1 MYAADKVFSLRPFP
15 LWESLSY
22 GKTVLSDKDCNRLH
36 VLAANTGPF
45 FFFFFLRTAYL
56 KKKKI
61 PTKPPGLSS
70 ATVSSAFCL
79 VSPRARYEPGIPGL
93 VA

>member
-22 GKTVLSDKDCNRLH
+22 GKTVLSDKGCNRLH

-45 FFFFFLRTAYL
+45 FSLFFFFFLRTAYL
-56 KKKKI
+56 
-61 PTKPPGLSS
+61 
-70 ATVSSAFCL
+70 
-79 VSPRARYEPGIPGL
+79 
-93 VA
+93 

>member
-45 FFFFFLRTAYL
+45 FFFFLFENR
-56 KKKKI
+56 I
-61 PTKPPGLSS
+61 P
-70 ATVSSAFCL
+70 
-79 VSPRARYEPGIPGL
+79 
-93 VA
+93 